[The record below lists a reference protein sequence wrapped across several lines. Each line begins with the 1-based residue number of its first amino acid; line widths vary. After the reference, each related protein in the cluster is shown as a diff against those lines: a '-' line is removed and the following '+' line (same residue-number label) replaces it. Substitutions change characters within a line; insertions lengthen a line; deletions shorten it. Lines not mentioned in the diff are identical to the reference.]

1 MSLRSGGKSPHVT
14 RPIPFI
20 VTECGIRIDDDEA
33 DGRSAWTRTGGSRSA
48 PASSSSS
55 CSASSCGWPGRSS
68 SPWRWRSSSPSPSRR
83 SSTSSSAGRSR
94 SPWPWSLVLLLSF
107 LVLYLIGTVFYSGG
121 KSLASELPS
130 YTEMVRSFLERID
143 ALVPDPRLKVGL
155 TEWIQSLNIGRLGA
169 FLVSALGPFLAF
181 MSDLLLV
188 FIFMIF
194 ILAGRG
200 RMIRKFDEAFPPGP
214 GFGADPDGLPDRPR
228 DPEVPRRQDPD
239 QPPHRRPHGFGPGRL
254 RGPLRRRLR
263 RPGLPLQLRPDPRA
277 DRLRRPAR
285 APGAL
290 PGRGDSP
297 GRSGW
302 SWSFSPRSTSSW
314 TVSSS
319 GGSWAKE
326 IKLSPLL
333 VLFSLFF
340 GAWLW
345 GIPGLV
351 LAVPILT
358 ALRIVFENVP
368 SLRFLGAMMDK

>member
-1 MSLRSGGKSPHVT
+1 MDKNRWLKVGAGIIVLFLLGVFLRLA
-14 RPIPFI
+14 RPILIPLALALLFAFA
-20 VTECGIRIDDDEA
+20 V
-33 DGRSAWTRTGGSRSA
+33 
-48 PASSSSS
+48 
-55 CSASSCGWPGRSS
+55 
-68 SPWRWRSSSPSPSRR
+68 SPVLDVLVRR
-83 SSTSSSAGRSR
+83 KVPKPLALF
-94 SPWPWSLVLLLSF
+94 LVLVMSF

-143 ALVPDPRLKVGL
+143 ALVPDPRLKIGL
-155 TEWIQSLNIGRLGA
+155 TEWIQNLNIGRLGA

-200 RMIRKFDEAFPPGP
+200 RLIRKIDEAFPPGQASALTKTACGIDREIQKYLAVKTLTNVLLGVLTATILAVFGVRFAAVFGVLAFLFNYVP
-214 GFGADPDGLPDRPR
+214 TLGAIVSVALPVLLTLFMEGGFTWKFWVVLVLLAAIHYVLDRFF
-228 DPEVPRRQDPD
+228 E
-239 QPPHRRPHGFGPGRL
+239 
-254 RGPLRRRLR
+254 RRLM
-263 RPGLPLQLRPDPRA
+263 
-277 DRLRRPAR
+277 
-285 APGAL
+285 
-290 PGRGDSP
+290 
-297 GRSGW
+297 
-302 SWSFSPRSTSSW
+302 
-314 TVSSS
+314 
-319 GGSWAKE
+319 AKE
-326 IKLSPLL
+326 INLSPLL

-358 ALRIVFENVP
+358 ALRIAFENVP